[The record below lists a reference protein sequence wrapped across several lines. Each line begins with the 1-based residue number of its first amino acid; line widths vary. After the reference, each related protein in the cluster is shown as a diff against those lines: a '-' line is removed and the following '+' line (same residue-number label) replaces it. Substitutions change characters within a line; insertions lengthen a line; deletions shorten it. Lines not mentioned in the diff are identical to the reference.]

1 MWYPVLAQQEVLA
14 ERKQAAFLLA
24 ESAPLVVPLKPSQV
38 QSVPRWKMLVQAA
51 VALLV
56 LLSQQ
61 AFSLLMFPV
70 RARIGLPAR
79 GEQPA
84 AFRVSPKLDAG
95 TVAQMHQR
103 SVYALAFLA
112 ACRLPEEPASP
123 RLEKP
128 IRAQTDFP
136 VTGFAVDIP
145 SVPQ

>member
-24 ESAPLVVPLKPSQV
+24 ESVLMAAPSGSSQV

-61 AFSLLMFPV
+61 AFLLLMFPV
-70 RARIGLPAR
+70 HAQTDFFAI
-79 GEQPA
+79 GEQRA

-95 TVAQMHQR
+95 TAAQAHQR
-103 SVYALAFLA
+103 SVYALAF
-112 ACRLPEEPASP
+112 
-123 RLEKP
+123 
-128 IRAQTDFP
+128 
-136 VTGFAVDIP
+136 
-145 SVPQ
+145 

>member
-61 AFSLLMFPV
+61 AFLLLILPV
-70 RARIGLPAR
+70 PAQADLSAID
-79 GEQPA
+79 EQPA
-84 AFRVSPKLDAG
+84 AFYEFAKLDA
-95 TVAQMHQR
+95 VADAQACQHPA
-103 SVYALAFLA
+103 YILAFWA
-112 ACRLPEEPASP
+112 VGRLQEEPASP
-123 RLEKP
+123 
-128 IRAQTDFP
+128 
-136 VTGFAVDIP
+136 
-145 SVPQ
+145 

>member
-1 MWYPVLAQQEVLA
+1 MWYPFLAWQAVLA

-24 ESAPLVVPLKPSQV
+24 ESVLMAAPSGSSQV
-38 QSVPRWKMLVQAA
+38 QTVPCWQEIVQAT
-51 VALLV
+51 VVLPV

-61 AFSLLMFPV
+61 AFLLLMFPV

-95 TVAQMHQR
+95 TAAQVHQQ

-112 ACRLPEEPASP
+112 ACRLPEEWVSP
-123 RLEKP
+123 
-128 IRAQTDFP
+128 
-136 VTGFAVDIP
+136 
-145 SVPQ
+145 

>member
-24 ESAPLVVPLKPSQV
+24 ESVLMAVPSGSSQV

-61 AFSLLMFPV
+61 AFLLLMFPV

-84 AFRVSPKLDAG
+84 AFHESAKLDAWAA
-95 TVAQMHQR
+95 VRVHQR
-103 SVYALAFLA
+103 SVYAPAF
-112 ACRLPEEPASP
+112 
-123 RLEKP
+123 
-128 IRAQTDFP
+128 
-136 VTGFAVDIP
+136 
-145 SVPQ
+145 

>member
-24 ESAPLVVPLKPSQV
+24 ESVLMAAPSGSSQV
-38 QSVPRWKMLVQAA
+38 QTVPCWQEIFQAT
-51 VALLV
+51 VVLPV

-61 AFSLLMFPV
+61 AFLLLMFPV

-95 TVAQMHQR
+95 TVAQMHLR
-103 SVYALAFLA
+103 SVYAPAF
-112 ACRLPEEPASP
+112 
-123 RLEKP
+123 
-128 IRAQTDFP
+128 
-136 VTGFAVDIP
+136 
-145 SVPQ
+145 

>member
-24 ESAPLVVPLKPSQV
+24 ESVLMAAPSGSSQV

-61 AFSLLMFPV
+61 AFLLLMFPV

-95 TVAQMHQR
+95 TAAQVHQQ
-103 SVYALAFLA
+103 SVYALAFWA
-112 ACRLPEEPASP
+112 VGRLQEESASP
-123 RLEKP
+123 
-128 IRAQTDFP
+128 
-136 VTGFAVDIP
+136 
-145 SVPQ
+145 